1 MSQATLL
8 PDVLTLEEAA
18 KYLRLSKDILERQV
32 LKGNIPG
39 KRIEDTWRFLKAA
52 LDDWLRSQDSR
63 TVLLQQAGVFAQDE
77 TLEELRRDIYR
88 QRGRL
93 EVENESP
100 DASA

>member
-18 KYLRLSKDILERQV
+18 KYLRLSKEILERQV

-63 TVLLQQAGVFAQDE
+63 MVLLQQAGAFAHDE
-77 TLEELRRDIYR
+77 TLEELRNDIYS
-88 QRGRL
+88 QRGRP
-93 EVENESP
+93 EIEN
-100 DASA
+100 